1 MPKPG
6 RVGIVVQA
14 RMGSKR
20 LPGKALAFISGQP
33 LLKRLCERMKLCR
46 RADEVIV
53 ATSSEHEDDAIAE
66 ACAFWGF
73 EAFRGPEKDLTARFL
88 RAAKFFRLDLFARVT
103 GDNPLTD
110 PAGIDELIDRF
121 PETEAAQKGRPAIL
135 HNMHRKGYPY
145 GTGAEVAN
153 LALLELCD
161 RRLRSLEEREHFAQF
176 SRGRPSEIACTRV
189 DAPQCLLRPGYFL
202 TVDYPED
209 LKLQLKIHDEFHGRG
224 DFTLREVIG
233 FLDANPALAWMN
245 SHLHQQFP
253 E

>member
-1 MPKPG
+1 
-6 RVGIVVQA
+6 
-14 RMGSKR
+14 MGSKR
-20 LPGKALAFISGQP
+20 LPGKALALISGEP

-66 ACAFWGF
+66 ACASWGF
-73 EAFRGPEKDLTARFL
+73 EAFRGPAKDLTTRFL
-88 RAAKFFRLDLFARVT
+88 RAAEFFHLAVFVRVT

-110 PAGIDELIDRF
+110 PAGIDELIARF
-121 PETEAAQKGRPAIL
+121 LETEAAQEGRPAIL

-153 LALLELCD
+153 LALLEFCD
-161 RRLRSLEEREHFAQF
+161 GRLRSLEGREHFAQF
-176 SRGRPSEIACTRV
+176 SKGQPSEIACTKV
-189 DAPQCLLRPGYFL
+189 DAPQCLLRPEYFL

-209 LKLQLKIHDEFHGRG
+209 LRLQQRIHDECRGRG
-224 DFTLREVIG
+224 DFTLREVVG
-233 FLDANPALAWMN
+233 FLDANPALARMN

-253 E
+253 